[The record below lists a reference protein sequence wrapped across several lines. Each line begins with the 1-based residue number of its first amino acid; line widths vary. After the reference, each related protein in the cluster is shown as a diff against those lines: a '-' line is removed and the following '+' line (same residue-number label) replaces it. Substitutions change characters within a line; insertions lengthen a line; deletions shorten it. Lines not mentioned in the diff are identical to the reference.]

1 MQITSNK
8 FEHSLTVDNLE
19 IVALKDS
26 KSPELI
32 IAFKSQ
38 EQEGEIESQVILTPE
53 QALALRTHLNSRTVE
68 RILFGE
74 PFGIRI

>member
-1 MQITSNK
+1 MITSNQ
-8 FEHSLTVDNLE
+8 FEHSLTIGTLD
-19 IVALKDS
+19 ICAIRDS
-26 KSPELI
+26 KSPELV
-32 IAFKSQ
+32 IALKD
-38 EQEGEIESQVILTPE
+38 ERGEEIEQQIILTPE